1 MKIRST
7 LHAAALSAL
16 LIVPAGFAA
25 GAADGEGKDKKKDK
39 ERQQAAQTQ
48 EQKSQEAEQRAAER
62 GKPAGQPTDQDD
74 RVPDSDRDNTDLDTG
89 GTGTGDAMR
98 FHGLDKDGDGRIT
111 RAEWNGND
119 TSFRQH
125 DADSDGVL
133 AGAEITP
140 AAEPLTDNEEAEDDW
155 QEWWSFHQGQF
166 DTGAFDG
173 MDRDENQSVS
183 REEWAG
189 GTALFD
195 RLDRD
200 HDGIITQQEYENREF
215 RNLTREAL
223 FGRLDVNRDGRLD
236 PAEWWWSRDTF
247 SMVDVDSSGFVTP
260 EELMNRGERPR
271 R

>member
-7 LHAAALSAL
+7 LYAAALSAL

-39 ERQQAAQTQ
+39 DRQQAAQTQ
-48 EQKSQEAEQRAAER
+48 EQQSREAEQRAAER
-62 GKPAGQPTDQDD
+62 GKPTEAEQQTDQDD
-74 RVPDSDRDNTDLDTG
+74 REPDSDRDNTDRDN
-89 GTGTGDAMR
+89 GTGDAMR

-140 AAEPLTDNEEAEDDW
+140 AADPLTDNEEAQNDW

-200 HDGIITQQEYENREF
+200 HDGVITQQEYENREF

-223 FGRLDVNRDGRLD
+223 FGRLDVNRDGRLE

-247 SMVDVDSSGFVTP
+247 SMVDVDSNGFVTP
-260 EELMNRGERPR
+260 EELMNRGENPR

>member
-7 LHAAALSAL
+7 LYAAALSAL

-25 GAADGEGKDKKKDK
+25 YAAGAADGEDK
-39 ERQQAAQTQ
+39 ERQQAVQTQ
-48 EQKSQEAEQRAAER
+48 EQQSREAEQRAAER
-62 GKPAGQPTDQDD
+62 GKPTEAEQQTDQDD
-74 RVPDSDRDNTDLDTG
+74 REPDSDRDNPDRDN
-89 GTGTGDAMR
+89 GTGDAMR

-119 TSFRQH
+119 ISFRQH

-140 AAEPLTDNEEAEDDW
+140 AAEPLTDNEKAQNDW

-200 HDGIITQQEYENREF
+200 HDGVITQQEYENREL

-223 FGRLDVNRDGRLD
+223 FGRQRLRHPRGADEPGREPPPLAR
-236 PAEWWWSRDTF
+236 PGHLSPGRGSSRF
-247 SMVDVDSSGFVTP
+247 
-260 EELMNRGERPR
+260 RGHLLCR
-271 R
+271 